1 MSDTLVLMLGDA
13 PRWLRVA
20 NDAIVSRGDGA
31 TLVEPEDRVVAV
43 VSANDVTIHHA
54 NLPDLAEAQALAAA
68 RLMIA
73 EQSAAPAG
81 SLHVAVGTAD
91 GAGDRPVVTIDRGR
105 MAALLADMAVA
116 GIDPDVMVAAP
127 MLLARPET
135 GFVLGNFGNET
146 ILRGHDSAFVDD
158 PVLTPLLTGDLV
170 TALDR
175 QALERG
181 LIEGVTNPEVDMR
194 QGIFTKRRAWGLDW
208 VRLRRIGWL
217 AVALALVTL
226 LFAIIQL
233 VRLNMAAD
241 RIEANNIVIAR
252 GALPPGTNINNPLIQ
267 VQEQLNNL
275 RGPGG
280 GMLPLAAGVASAS
293 NATPNVELTSMIF
306 DGGGTLRITARATS
320 AADLTTFETRLAG
333 AGLTSAA
340 GPALVD
346 QGRQIRDYTVS
357 VK

>member
-20 NDAIVSRGDGA
+20 DGAIVARGDGA
-31 TLVEPEDRVVAV
+31 TLAEADDHVVAV
-43 VSANDVTIHHA
+43 VPAQDVTIHHA
-54 NLPDLAEAQALAAA
+54 ELPGLAEAQAQAAA
-68 RLMIA
+68 RLMIS

-81 SLHVAVGTAD
+81 SLHVAVGNAN
-91 GAGDRPVVTIDRGR
+91 GAGDRPVVAIDRGR
-105 MAALLADMAVA
+105 MAALLADMAAA
-116 GIDPDVMVAAP
+116 GIDPDAMVAAP

-135 GFVLGNFGNET
+135 GFVRGNFGSET
-146 ILRGHDSAFVDD
+146 ILRGRDGAFADD
-158 PVLTPLLTGDLV
+158 PILTPLLTGGAV
-170 TALDR
+170 TTLDR
-175 QALERG
+175 TALERG
-181 LIEGVTNPEVDMR
+181 LVEGVTTPEVDMR
-194 QGIFTKRRAWGLDW
+194 QGIFAKRRAWGLDW

-217 AVALALVTL
+217 ALAVAVVTL
-226 LFAIIQL
+226 LFYIVQL
-233 VRLNMAAD
+233 VKLNGAAD
-241 RIEANNIVIAR
+241 RIQANNIVIAR
-252 GALPPGTNINNPLIQ
+252 AAVPPGTNINNPLIQ
-267 VQEQLNNL
+267 VQEQLNNV

-280 GMLPLAAGVASAS
+280 GMLPLAAGVASAA

-320 AADLTTFETRLAG
+320 AADLTTFESRLAG

-346 QGRQIRDYTVS
+346 QSRQIRDYTVS